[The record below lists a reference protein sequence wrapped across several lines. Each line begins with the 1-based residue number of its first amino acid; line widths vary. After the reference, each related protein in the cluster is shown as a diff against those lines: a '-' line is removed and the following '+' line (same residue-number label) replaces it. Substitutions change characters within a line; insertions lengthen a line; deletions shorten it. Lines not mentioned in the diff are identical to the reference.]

1 MKIIAVLIIGGVL
14 VSLVREI
21 LHVKIDAHPIAY
33 ILFIVCV
40 ELYGIAIW
48 WSVK

>member
-1 MKIIAVLIIGGVL
+1 MKIIAVLFIGGVL
-14 VSLVREI
+14 VFLAREI

-33 ILFIVCV
+33 ILFFACV
-40 ELYGIAIW
+40 ELHGAAIW